1 MAEAANGSWSARVVG
16 GAEERLC
23 LRARGGGFWR
33 ELRTLSEEGVFD
45 LKAGGGGGGGGG
57 ACLVGWNV
65 AGSL

>member
-1 MAEAANGSWSARVVG
+1 MLTCTR
-16 GAEERLC
+16 
-23 LRARGGGFWR
+23 GGFWR
-33 ELRTLSEEGVFD
+33 VLRTLSEEGVFD